1 MAVITGSATGGE
13 YLWPWGVG
21 NTYGPDWPARH
32 LFGGG
37 ILLALPWGILMTP
50 AWGNIMTLGGEYFW
64 PSTIKTV
71 LVWVEVCILPTASY
85 AFTNQLCGLSPKGME
100 GAVVVVP
107 NGILSTLRAPSIQS

>member
-21 NTYGPDWPARH
+21 NTYGPDW
-32 LFGGG
+32 G

-64 PSTIKTV
+64 PSTSV
-71 LVWVEVCILPTASY
+71 AS
-85 AFTNQLCGLSPKGME
+85 
-100 GAVVVVP
+100 
-107 NGILSTLRAPSIQS
+107 PSVMFMTMGGKQEECWAIQS

>member
-64 PSTIKTV
+64 PSTETTDPAP
-71 LVWVEVCILPTASY
+71 E
-85 AFTNQLCGLSPKGME
+85 SPLLM
-100 GAVVVVP
+100 A
-107 NGILSTLRAPSIQS
+107 